1 MLLRCYF
8 DQYERLSRKM
18 LKRRENTPPKLVKD
32 FEKAL
37 IELRKHLS
45 QNNMH
50 MPAAKYPYKA
60 DDETTHAYI
69 RDIDKPTP
77 IPNPDYKY
85 KAFWKRID
93 GLKGIR

>member
-8 DQYERLSRKM
+8 AQYERLSKKLLRK
-18 LKRRENTPPKLVKD
+18 REDASPKLIKD

-37 IELRKHLS
+37 TALRTHLA

-50 MPAAKYPYKA
+50 MPMAKYPY
-60 DDETTHAYI
+60 DPEDETTHAYI
-69 RDIDKPTP
+69 RDIDRPEP
-77 IPNPDYKY
+77 LPNPNYKY

-93 GLKGIR
+93 GVRGIG